1 MLTLSDLCARHGGH
15 MPDGGFTTEEVRAM
29 NRMTPDEWRR
39 ARDAEAEAWRARL
52 GAEREGRE
60 ERRARELRE
69 ATVAAGVPE
78 RFSACAVDSRLVTD
92 MARGRGLW
100 LCGGVGTG
108 KTTAACAALRGW
120 LASGRSGLFATT
132 PGMLADLR
140 DSMTAHGEAS
150 ATARYARAP
159 LLVLDDVDKEPPTAR
174 CLSKLFEVVDA
185 RYAHGRPIVVT
196 SQRGPSEMGGWL
208 ASNGDAETALAIVS
222 RLVGSCAVR
231 RTGAGDRRV
240 HGTGR

>member
-1 MLTLSDLCARHGGH
+1 
-15 MPDGGFTTEEVRAM
+15 MPDGGFMAEEVRATS
-29 NRMTPDEWRR
+29 RMTPDEWRR
-39 ARDAEAEAWRARL
+39 ARDAEAAAWRAQL

-69 ATVAAGVPE
+69 AAAAAGVPE
-78 RFSACAVDSRLVTD
+78 RFAACAVDSRLVAD

-100 LCGGVGTG
+100 LCGDVGTG
-108 KTTAACAALRGW
+108 KTTAACATLRGW
-120 LASGRSGLFATT
+120 LASGRSGLFATA

-140 DSMTAHGEAS
+140 DSMMSHGEAA

-159 LLVLDDVDKEPPTAR
+159 LLLLDDLDKEPPTAR
-174 CLSKLFEVVDA
+174 SLSKLFEVVDA
-185 RYAHGRPIVVT
+185 RYAAGRPIVVT

-208 ASNGDAETALAIVS
+208 AANGDAETALAIVS

-231 RTGAGDRRV
+231 RTAAGDRRV